1 MRMQQEIDFTTLNW
15 VKQEL
20 DETLKQA
27 RQALE
32 AYVEDPADSSLMRF
46 CATYLHQVQGT
57 LRMVEL
63 YGAAMVVEEMERVAQ
78 ALLDDQI
85 RTKDDAYDVLMRGIV
100 QLPDYLE
107 RLQSGHK
114 DIPIVLLPL
123 LNDLRACRGEKLLSE
138 GVLFSPDLSLPL
150 PAIAAGPERPLP
162 DSEMKG
168 VAARQRANY
177 QIALVKWLRD
187 QSSNV
192 AVSGLINAL
201 DGLRSITWGED
212 ARRLW
217 WIAAGLL
224 DGIRAG
230 SVDANQA
237 VKLLFGRVDREIKRL
252 ADGGEMAFR
261 TNPPR
266 DLTKNLLY
274 YAAHAKSSEGRL
286 GDLKRAF
293 KLDTLLPSEKEL
305 EHARGSLGGRNRA
318 LLDTVSGAIKEDLM
332 RVKDALD
339 LYLRTANANPGDLA
353 NQLDTLDRVADTLG
367 MLGLGVPRRVVVEQ
381 RDSLRKVVH
390 GEKKAEEGT
399 LLDVAGALLFVEASL
414 DDNIERLGG
423 GEETPQPE
431 NNQTAELPQTE
442 VRKILEA
449 LMKEVQT
456 NLTQA
461 KQDIVAFIE
470 SGWQH
475 ERAEQIP
482 RLLEEI
488 SGAMRMINLDQAG
501 GYLDA
506 IGRFIEVEVIER
518 KRVPNADQVDR
529 LADAVAS
536 IEYYLEATSAQR
548 TGREKILDVTRE
560 SLEALG
566 YWPLP
571 DRQVAAEVPAPAPA
585 PSAAAAIPA
594 AAVAAPPAA
603 MPTPAPTPAPVPAPS
618 APATPAAPVAAAP
631 VPEPQVETKPA
642 LSLDFPSVSEPVPAP
657 IPAPAPEL
665 AAPLAP
671 VPVSAPAP
679 VVAVQPPEPE
689 PEPEPEFDYEWVEV
703 EEEIIEEAP
712 LVSGASFQAVPSNDI
727 DEDIR
732 EVFLEEV
739 QEELENLSR
748 NLPDWKNNPNDFEKL
763 KPIRRSFHTMKGS
776 GRLVGA
782 LALGE
787 FSWKIENMLNR
798 VLDKTIQPGAAVI
811 ACLDHS
817 VAALPALLA
826 ALRGEQGGGVDV
838 PGIMAV
844 ADRLAA
850 GEDAWLKKPEPIRR
864 IEKKMVQIAKPRPKP
879 APKPVPVPAPAP
891 EPAAVQPPE
900 PVFEPSFD
908 LPAVAAPEPAAIDL
922 SPSEEPET
930 IELAGLDIGDL
941 SLDDAS
947 PTLNLDS
954 DSDVGAE
961 ALTAMDL
968 ADGDEAIEL
977 ADFDFSISPPATSA
991 EPVSAETD
999 PVTTENEF
1007 GFALDDSAAIELSTD
1022 DLGGIEFDLPSAG
1035 LSASPTAPETEPTA
1049 VAPVQSQPEPTVAVP
1064 AAVPEAVAPADLD
1077 GVDPMMLEIL
1087 RAEVSGHL
1095 AVIREFLQDAEQQP
1109 GTPVSEGL
1117 LRAVHTMHGAIAM
1130 VDLPSVTPLLGP
1142 LEGYIK
1148 RLRGQD
1154 QAPSAEGLAVIAATA
1169 DAVEASINGR
1179 ASPVD
1184 LHELADALNGLRS
1197 VLPEPDS
1204 VLRVFNVSVD
1214 EDEEHRS
1221 QEQASATAVTA
1232 PGSSF
1237 SPESGIDF
1245 ESPVLETAAS
1255 LDAPAEASTAP
1266 ANEFGFDLPDFGLVE
1281 SIGQSDAALNAPALT
1296 EQIPDDPQPATT
1308 APALFDTKADIGFE
1322 LPDWASEEI
1331 SLEAPAESPSDT
1343 ALAAPL
1349 QAPQPATPE
1358 EEISFAD
1365 LVDFD
1370 LADPT
1375 PVQPEEAASS
1385 LDAGQEWLS
1394 AESLF
1399 LDAETDA
1406 SPAPASSL
1414 QPAADLGEPQFD
1426 FAAEL
1431 DSLDAGATAEPEST
1445 ILAEP
1450 SAAADAPSLAWLSP
1464 AAEASAQAAAEASA
1478 SFDEQ
1483 GVQYVPIADD
1493 SHPDG
1498 PLELPDMDE
1507 DLLEIF
1513 VQEGSDILDASDT
1526 MMARLRET
1534 PDEREIVVGLQR
1546 ELHTLKG
1553 GARMAGLSPIGDL
1566 SHAMESLFEM
1576 VADGRRQV
1584 DRVSLES
1591 LERGFDRLHSMVQRV
1606 SRRQAIAQPEHAIA
1620 RFEAIVAGEIIPTL
1634 APAPSKAAVPA
1645 VATPVPSAE
1654 VAPTVEASEAQE
1666 AAAPTPAPTPQTP
1679 RREQKTALDEA
1690 EEAGRAPQEVIR
1702 VRSDLLDALVN
1713 FAGEVSI
1720 YRSRLEQQMGTFR
1733 FNLQELDQTVLR
1745 VREQLRKLE
1754 IETEAQII
1762 ARYQREAEA
1771 TDAEFDPLELDRFST
1786 LQQLSRALA
1795 ESVSD
1800 LQSLQNALDDLTRQA
1815 ETLLLQQARVSSE
1828 LQEGLMR
1835 TRMVPFD
1842 SVVPRLRRLMR
1853 QTSGELGKRAQLRV
1867 EGAQGEM
1874 DRNVL
1879 DRMTAPLEHMLRN
1892 ALAHG
1897 LETPADR
1904 SKVGKNEEG
1913 TVTINISREAT
1924 EVVIRVTDDGRG
1936 MDRDAIRRKAIERG
1950 MLKPDAH
1957 LSDRDLFGFVLE
1969 TGFSTAESV
1978 SKIAGR
1984 GVGMDVVA
1992 SEIKQLGGTLSIDSE
2007 RGRGTQ
2013 FIIRLPFTLAV
2024 TQAILVR
2031 LGEHLYA
2038 VPMSSVQGVVRI
2050 RREDLDERL
2059 KSPTP
2064 TYSYGGD
2071 DYLIYEMGDLLGTP
2085 VHRASDDVQLP
2096 LLMVKSGDQRAA
2108 VRVDAVLGSREV
2120 VVKSVGPQVSSI
2132 AGIFGATI
2140 MGDGSVVMILDMAP
2154 LVRRV
2159 AALRQTALA
2168 EDAIPEIAVPVA
2180 PERRQPLVMVVDDS
2194 ITMRKVTTR
2203 VLERNDMEVV
2213 TAKDGLDAVEKLQ
2226 DRVPDIVLLDIEM
2239 PRMDGYELATY
2250 MRNDPRLKTVPIIMI
2265 TSRTGEKHRQRAFE
2279 IGVDRYLGKPYQE
2292 ADLLRNVEETLRLSR
2307 AVH

>member
-32 AYVEDPADSSLMRF
+32 AYVEDPQDSSLMRF

-78 ALLDDQI
+78 ALLDDHI
-85 RTKDDAYDVLMRGIV
+85 RQKDDAYDVLMRGIV

-150 PAIAAGPERPLP
+150 PPSAAGPDRPLP
-162 DSEMKG
+162 DSEMKS
-168 VAARQRANY
+168 VAARQRSNY

-192 AVSGLINAL
+192 AVSGLINSL

-224 DGIRAG
+224 EGIRAG
-230 SVDANQA
+230 AVDANQA
-237 VKLLFGRVDREIKRL
+237 VKLLYGRVDREIKRL
-252 ADGGEMAFR
+252 ADGGELAFR

-266 DLTKNLLY
+266 ELTKNLLY
-274 YAAHAKSSEGRL
+274 YAAHAKTSEGRL
-286 GDLKRAF
+286 TDLKRAY

-318 LLDTVSGAIKEDLM
+318 LLDTVSSAIKEDLM

-381 RDSLRKVVH
+381 RDALRKVVH
-390 GEKKAEEGT
+390 GGKAAEEGT

-423 GEETPQPE
+423 GDEAEAPTD
-431 NNQTAELPQTE
+431 NAAAELPQTE

-482 RLLEEI
+482 RLIEEI

-506 IGRFIEVEVIER
+506 IGMFIDVEVLKR
-518 KRVPNADQVDR
+518 KRVPNSDQVDR

-548 TGREKILDVTRE
+548 SGRDKILDVTRE

-571 DRQVAAEVPAPAPA
+571 QASASVADVP
-585 PSAAAAIPA
+585 AAAAATVAPAVVAAPTLAPA
-594 AAVAAPPAA
+594 AANSAPTVELPSVAA
-603 MPTPAPTPAPVPAPS
+603 S
-618 APATPAAPVAAAP
+618 AP
-631 VPEPQVETKPA
+631 EPA
-642 LSLDFPSVSEPVPAP
+642 LSIDFAPAHVELPAAVDVPVALSIAEPV
-657 IPAPAPEL
+657 I
-665 AAPLAP
+665 AA
-671 VPVSAPAP
+671 
-679 VVAVQPPEPE
+679 PPEPE
-689 PEPEPEFDYEWVEV
+689 PEPEPEFDYEWVEI
-703 EEEIIEEAP
+703 EEEIIEDAP
-712 LVSGASFQAVPSNDI
+712 LVTGASFQAVPSNDI

-739 QEELENLSR
+739 QEELENLGKT
-748 NLPDWKNNPNDFEKL
+748 LPDWRSAVADFERL

-798 VLDKTIQPGAAVI
+798 VLDKTIQPSSAVI
-811 ACLDHS
+811 ACLDHA
-817 VAALPALLA
+817 VGALPALLA
-826 ALRGEQGGGVDV
+826 ALRGEQGHGVDV
-838 PGIMAV
+838 LGIQGV
-844 ADRLAA
+844 ADKLAA
-850 GEDAWLKKPEPIRR
+850 GEEAWLQKPEPIRR
-864 IEKKMVQIAKPRPKP
+864 IEKKLVRIAKPRPKP
-879 APKPVPVPAPAP
+879 VAVPVGAPVVAAPVVDVPVAEVPLAETPVIAAPIDTSLDFTNAADEPVIELASIAPAPA
-891 EPAAVQPPE
+891 V
-900 PVFEPSFD
+900 
-908 LPAVAAPEPAAIDL
+908 
-922 SPSEEPET
+922 
-930 IELAGLDIGDL
+930 
-941 SLDDAS
+941 DA
-947 PTLNLDS
+947 
-954 DSDVGAE
+954 
-961 ALTAMDL
+961 
-968 ADGDEAIEL
+968 
-977 ADFDFSISPPATSA
+977 A
-991 EPVSAETD
+991 EPVVSSTEVDWLAVAMGSTTEPAETNASVSITDEPEEEISLESLGLPELTDED
-999 PVTTENEF
+999 PATTLAVEEISF
-1007 GFALDDSAAIELSTD
+1007 DATPGIESGIDLDGISLVDDESTETSAIELSSEPETFGFD
-1022 DLGGIEFDLPSAG
+1022 GGAESISIGDTELPIGFGDVHVPAEIPAAAMSAPAITTP
-1035 LSASPTAPETEPTA
+1035 LHSSPASSAS
-1049 VAPVQSQPEPTVAVP
+1049 
-1064 AAVPEAVAPADLD
+1064 ADLD

-1087 RAEVSGHL
+1087 RTEVSGHL
-1095 AVIREFLQDAEQQP
+1095 VVIRDFIEASSHQHGLPA
-1109 GTPVSEGL
+1109 SESL

-1130 VDLPSVTPLLGP
+1130 VDLPSVTPLLAP
-1142 LEGYIK
+1142 LEGYVK
-1148 RLRGQD
+1148 RLRGQG
-1154 QAPSAEGLAVIAATA
+1154 QAPSTDGLAVIGATA
-1169 DAVEASINGR
+1169 DAVEASIHGV

-1184 LHELADALNGLRS
+1184 LVELTDALNALRND
-1197 VLPEPDS
+1197 LPEPES
-1204 VLRVFNVSVD
+1204 AINVYIGA
-1214 EDEEHRS
+1214 EDEED
-1221 QEQASATAVTA
+1221 TA
-1232 PGSSF
+1232 PAPVAAQPAAPVSIDVTSIDVA
-1237 SPESGIDF
+1237 SGIESESPLLEAADSGSLDATSTDLLPAF
-1245 ESPVLETAAS
+1245 PALDEPPTAQEPTAASETPLFADVPEPTTPAQPWWASESPVPASTETPREESIEGLSFDDLVSFDLSGDEPAPAANLLGDVQPS
-1255 LDAPAEASTAP
+1255 AEATATTSGDGANWWDAAALFDEAANTDAPAETIASGIAP
-1266 ANEFGFDLPDFGLVE
+1266 AEAEPIAEPVAETADE
-1281 SIGQSDAALNAPALT
+1281 SSTLLFNDSEEELAALT
-1296 EQIPDDPQPATT
+1296 EPEANILAAASPLADDGHGLQYAPIGDDPHPE
-1308 APALFDTKADIGFE
+1308 G
-1322 LPDWASEEI
+1322 
-1331 SLEAPAESPSDT
+1331 
-1343 ALAAPL
+1343 PL
-1349 QAPQPATPE
+1349 QL
-1358 EEISFAD
+1358 AD
-1365 LVDFD
+1365 L
-1370 LADPT
+1370 
-1375 PVQPEEAASS
+1375 
-1385 LDAGQEWLS
+1385 
-1394 AESLF
+1394 
-1399 LDAETDA
+1399 
-1406 SPAPASSL
+1406 
-1414 QPAADLGEPQFD
+1414 
-1426 FAAEL
+1426 
-1431 DSLDAGATAEPEST
+1431 
-1445 ILAEP
+1445 
-1450 SAAADAPSLAWLSP
+1450 
-1464 AAEASAQAAAEASA
+1464 
-1478 SFDEQ
+1478 
-1483 GVQYVPIADD
+1483 DD
-1493 SHPDG
+1493 
-1498 PLELPDMDE
+1498 

-1513 VQEGSDILDASDT
+1513 VQEGSDILDASDA
-1526 MMARLRET
+1526 MMARLRNT
-1534 PDEREIVVGLQR
+1534 PDDREIVVGLQR

-1576 VADGRRQV
+1576 VADGRRVV

-1591 LERGFDRLHSMVQRV
+1591 LERGFDRLHGMVQRV
-1606 SRRQAIAQPEHAIA
+1606 SKRHAIANPENAIA
-1620 RFEAIVAGEIIPTL
+1620 RFEAIVSGEEIPTIDV
-1634 APAPSKAAVPA
+1634 APA
-1645 VATPVPSAE
+1645 
-1654 VAPTVEASEAQE
+1654 TV
-1666 AAAPTPAPTPQTP
+1666 AAAPVVAATTLTPVAEVPADGAEAARELPKPPTPPAP

-1713 FAGEVSI
+1713 YAGEVSI

-1800 LQSLQNALDDLTRQA
+1800 LQSLQNALEDLTRQA
-1815 ETLLLQQARVSSE
+1815 ETLLLQQSRVSSE

-1913 TVTINISREAT
+1913 TVTIGIAREAT

-1950 MLKPDAH
+1950 MLKPDAQ

-1969 TGFSTAESV
+1969 TGFSTAEAV

-1992 SEIKQLGGTLSIDSE
+1992 SEIKLLGGVLSIDSE
-2007 RGRGTQ
+2007 KGRGTE
-2013 FIIRLPFTLAV
+2013 FTIRLPFTLAV

-2059 KSPTP
+2059 KSSAP

-2085 VHRASDDVQLP
+2085 VFRAIDDVQLP

-2120 VVKSVGPQVSSI
+2120 VVKSVGPQVSSV

-2159 AALRQTALA
+2159 AALRQTALSEEA
-2168 EDAIPEIAVPVA
+2168 QLEAPMPVQ

-2250 MRNDPRLKTVPIIMI
+2250 MRNDPRLKAVPIIMI

-2292 ADLLRNVEETLRLSR
+2292 ADLLRNVEETLRVSR